1 MNNSYKPASTS
12 EILRLLIRNYKLLF
26 LLPILIAG
34 TAAIATLYMDD
45 IYKSSASL
53 LPAEERKIGLESI
66 LGGNLG
72 GLAGNLMGGGGRRS
86 SFDRY
91 IVLLNSESVKI
102 EVIEK
107 FNLVELYEMEDNKYP
122 LLRTMEK
129 LEDNT
134 NFRGQTEGNFR
145 IEVWDKDPERAREMV
160 EFYIGILNRFNNEI
174 SLREATAYREF
185 VEQRYN
191 RAFREVD
198 SLRFALADFQ
208 REYGVFEL
216 NEQVVA
222 YFNLLGEITVEQ
234 LQAELALDLLESTV
248 GKNNNA
254 YKQAEQRLEAINRNL
269 NRNLVRS
276 DANPI
281 FLNIEKLPEIGVQ
294 YFNLMQN
301 IELQA
306 EILKFIV
313 PMFEQ
318 ALLEEQKALPI
329 VSVVDYPRI
338 SEKKD
343 KPFRTLIVVAVLLS
357 SFLVIAVAL
366 ILQYTYKLNK
376 EYIQTLIRE

>member
-12 EILRLLIRNYKLLF
+12 EILRLLFRNYKLLF

-107 FNLVELYEMEDNKYP
+107 FNLIELYEMEDNKYP
-122 LLRTMEK
+122 LLRTIEK
-129 LEDNT
+129 LDDNT

-145 IEVWDKDPERAREMV
+145 IEVWDKDPEKAREMV
-160 EFYIGILNRFNNEI
+160 EFYVGILNRFNNEI

-191 RAFREVD
+191 RAFSEVD

-208 REYGVFEL
+208 REHGVFEL

-222 YFNLLGEITVEQ
+222 YFTLLGEITVEQ
-234 LQAELALDLLESTV
+234 MQAELALDLLENTV

-254 YKQAEQRLEAINRNL
+254 YKQAEQRLDAINRNL

-313 PMFEQ
+313 PMYEQ

-376 EYIQTLIRE
+376 EYIQSLIRE

>member
-12 EILRLLIRNYKLLF
+12 EILRLLFRNYKLLF
-26 LLPILIAG
+26 LLPIIIAG
-34 TAAIATLYMDD
+34 SAAIATLFMDD

-53 LPAEERKIGLESI
+53 LPAEERKFGLESI

-72 GLAGNLMGGGGRRS
+72 GLASNLMGGGGRRS

-107 FNLVELYEMEDNKYP
+107 YNLIELYEMEDNKYP

-134 NFRGQTEGNFR
+134 NFRGQTEGNFL
-145 IEVWDKDPERAREMV
+145 IEVWDKDSERAREMV
-160 EFYIGILNRFNNEI
+160 EFYVEILNRFNNEI

-191 RAFREVD
+191 RAFSEVD
-198 SLRFALADFQ
+198 SLRITLANFQ
-208 REYGVFEL
+208 RKYGVFEL
-216 NEQVVA
+216 SEQVIA
-222 YFNLLGEITVEQ
+222 YFTLLGEVTIEQ
-234 LQAELALDLLESTV
+234 MQAELALDLLESTV
-248 GKNNNA
+248 GTNNNA
-254 YKQAEQRLEAINRNL
+254 YKQAEQRLDAINRNL
-269 NRNLVRS
+269 ERALVRTDS
-276 DANPI
+276 NPI
-281 FLNIEKLPEIGVQ
+281 FLNIEKLPEIGLE
-294 YFNLMQN
+294 YFELMQN
-301 IELQA
+301 IELQS

-313 PMFEQ
+313 PMYEQ

-329 VSVVDYPRI
+329 VSVVDNPRI
-338 SEKKD
+338 AEKKD

-376 EYIQTLIRE
+376 EYVQSLIRE